1 VTIFEKWR
9 AGGELI
15 GLFSIVFSLIFVG
28 LQLQQGQE
36 IALSQ
41 AYQARAESS
50 MAGIFA
56 ILENDVTI
64 SATAKRF
71 LDEEDQLTPI
81 ETVSL
86 GLLAAGQFIH
96 WENVHYQYQMGFV
109 TEEHWDTQLADM
121 RRRLPVPSYRLV
133 YNSSPESWRS
143 SFRESIEQ
151 IYQEIDG

>member
-1 VTIFEKWR
+1 MTTFEKWR

-50 MAGIFA
+50 MAGVFA

-71 LDEEDQLTPI
+71 LDEEDQLTPMESI
-81 ETVSL
+81 SL
-86 GLLAAGQFIH
+86 ALLAAGQFIH
-96 WENVHYQYQMGFV
+96 WENVHYQYQIGFV
-109 TEEHWDTQLADM
+109 TEEHWDTQLAEM
-121 RRRLPVPSYRLV
+121 RRQLPGRFFRLIYE
-133 YNSSPESWRS
+133 NSPES
-143 SFRESIEQ
+143 
-151 IYQEIDG
+151 